1 MKVSKV
7 GFLIALFGAPA
18 LFGALVWA
26 FALLGDYAMRFSQVG
41 AIGLL
46 AMLPAWFITFSWMA
60 WWRANRG
67 ETGTRDFVL
76 ASLRAN
82 TASLVIFPIFV
93 GLAVLTGGY
102 DAMIASVSTAPDAP
116 PPPTPA
122 GMAVFFGLGV
132 TLLGIFLM
140 PVLAWV
146 FAKIFGRLAV

>member
-1 MKVSKV
+1 MRVSKV
-7 GFLIALFGAPA
+7 AFLIALFGAPA

-46 AMLPAWFITFSWMA
+46 AMLPAWFIAFSWMA
-60 WWRANRG
+60 WRRADRG

-82 TASLVIFPIFV
+82 TASLVIFPMFV

-102 DAMIASVSTAPDAP
+102 EAMVASAPTTPDGP
-116 PPPTPA
+116 PPPGPA
-122 GMAVFFGLGV
+122 GLAVFFGLGV

-140 PVLAWV
+140 PVLAWI
-146 FAKIFGRLAV
+146 FAKIFGRLQ